1 MFSLLPSPRNSLI
14 LVLAGGRPAEA
25 GRLVKPCLVGMAE
38 QVLRAPVWLSGS
50 SGMLDVP
57 KTSTPT
63 SERDATAAGHER
75 TIVRAESL
83 YADTSQA
90 ASLPSE
96 RK

>member
-1 MFSLLPSPRNSLI
+1 
-14 LVLAGGRPAEA
+14 
-25 GRLVKPCLVGMAE
+25 MAE
-38 QVLRAPVWLSGS
+38 QVLRTPVRRSGS
-50 SGMLDVP
+50 SGMLGVP

-83 YADTSQA
+83 YADMSQA
-90 ASLPSE
+90 VGLPSK